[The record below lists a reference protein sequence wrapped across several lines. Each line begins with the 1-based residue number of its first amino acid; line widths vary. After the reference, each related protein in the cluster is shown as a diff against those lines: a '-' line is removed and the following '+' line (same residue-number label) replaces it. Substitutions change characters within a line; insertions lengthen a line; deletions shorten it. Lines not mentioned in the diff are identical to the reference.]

1 VSVLSPLVATA
12 SPGVAAACVAAS
24 YLLGTF
30 PSAWLATRRRGV
42 DPTSAGSGNPG
53 ATNVYRTAGRGAGVL
68 TLVGDVF
75 KGAGAAAL
83 GWAVG
88 GHGLGVACG
97 VAAVVGHVA
106 PLVPGPGHT
115 SRFHGRSGHTSR
127 FRGRSGHTS
136 RFHGRSGHTSRFRGC
151 SGHTSRFHGRS
162 GHTSRFHGRSGHT
175 SRFHGRS
182 GHTSRF
188 HGRSGRGSGRR
199 VLRGGKGVAT
209 VAGMA
214 LVLFP
219 LAALVSAAAFGVVT
233 TLSRT
238 VSLGSIAAVA
248 VLPAAAGALGA
259 PGREVAALAGCAVI
273 VIARHRANIRRLW
286 RGEEPHLGTAA

>member
-1 VSVLSPLVATA
+1 VSVFSPPSPLVATA
-12 SPGVAAACVAAS
+12 SPGVAVACVAGA

-30 PSAWLATRRRGV
+30 PTARLATRRRGV
-42 DPTSAGSGNPG
+42 DPTAAGSGNPG
-53 ATNVYRTAGRGAGVL
+53 ATNVYRTAGRRAGVL
-68 TLVGDVF
+68 TLAGDVI

-83 GWAVG
+83 GWAIG

-106 PLVPGPGHT
+106 PL
-115 SRFHGRSGHTSR
+115 
-127 FRGRSGHTS
+127 RG
-136 RFHGRSGHTSRFRGC
+136 F
-151 SGHTSRFHGRS
+151 
-162 GHTSRFHGRSGHT
+162 
-175 SRFHGRS
+175 
-182 GHTSRF
+182 
-188 HGRSGRGSGRR
+188 
-199 VLRGGKGVAT
+199 RGGKGVAT

-219 LAALVSAAAFGVVT
+219 LAALVSAAAFGAVT
-233 TLSRT
+233 AISRT

-273 VIARHRANIRRLW
+273 VIACHRGNIGRLW
-286 RGEEPHLGTAA
+286 RGEEPHLGTAG

>member
-1 VSVLSPLVATA
+1 VSVFSPPSPLVATA
-12 SPGVAAACVAAS
+12 SPGVAVACVAGA

-30 PSAWLATRRRGV
+30 PTARLATRRRGV
-42 DPTSAGSGNPG
+42 DPTAAGSGNPG
-53 ATNVYRTAGRGAGVL
+53 ATNVYRTAGRRAGVL
-68 TLVGDVF
+68 TLAGDVI

-83 GWAVG
+83 GWAIG

-106 PLVPGPGHT
+106 PLTPGPGHT
-115 SRFHGRSGHTSR
+115 SPSD
-127 FRGRSGHTS
+127 
-136 RFHGRSGHTSRFRGC
+136 
-151 SGHTSRFHGRS
+151 
-162 GHTSRFHGRSGHT
+162 
-175 SRFHGRS
+175 
-182 GHTSRF
+182 
-188 HGRSGRGSGRR
+188 GRSGRGGSGLR

-219 LAALVSAAAFGVVT
+219 LAALVSAAAFGAVT
-233 TLSRT
+233 AISRT

-273 VIARHRANIRRLW
+273 VIARHRGNIGRLW

>member
-1 VSVLSPLVATA
+1 VAGA
-12 SPGVAAACVAAS
+12 

-42 DPTSAGSGNPG
+42 DPTAAGSGNPG
-53 ATNVYRTAGRGAGVL
+53 ATNVYRTAGRRAGVL
-68 TLVGDVF
+68 TLVGDVI

-83 GWAVG
+83 GWAIG

-106 PLVPGPGHT
+106 PLAPGP
-115 SRFHGRSGHTSR
+115 
-127 FRGRSGHTS
+127 
-136 RFHGRSGHTSRFRGC
+136 
-151 SGHTSRFHGRS
+151 
-162 GHTSRFHGRSGHT
+162 
-175 SRFHGRS
+175 

-188 HGRSGRGSGRR
+188 HGRSGRGSGKR

-219 LAALVSAAAFGVVT
+219 IAALVSAAAFGVVT
-233 TLSRT
+233 ALSRT

-273 VIARHRANIRRLW
+273 VIARHRDNIGRLW

>member
-12 SPGVAAACVAAS
+12 SPGVAAACVAGS

-42 DPTSAGSGNPG
+42 DPTAAGSGNPG

-68 TLVGDVF
+68 TLVGDVL

-106 PLVPGPGHT
+106 PLTPGPG
-115 SRFHGRSGHTSR
+115 
-127 FRGRSGHTS
+127 
-136 RFHGRSGHTSRFRGC
+136 
-151 SGHTSRFHGRS
+151 
-162 GHTSRFHGRSGHT
+162 
-175 SRFHGRS
+175 
-182 GHTSRF
+182 
-188 HGRSGRGSGRR
+188 GRGSGRR

-233 TLSRT
+233 ALSRT

-273 VIARHRANIRRLW
+273 VIARHRANIGRLW

>member
-12 SPGVAAACVAAS
+12 SPGVAAACVAGS

-42 DPTSAGSGNPG
+42 DPTAAGSGNPG

-68 TLVGDVF
+68 TLVGDVL
-75 KGAGAAAL
+75 KGAGAASL

-106 PLVPGPGHT
+106 PLTPGPG
-115 SRFHGRSGHTSR
+115 
-127 FRGRSGHTS
+127 
-136 RFHGRSGHTSRFRGC
+136 
-151 SGHTSRFHGRS
+151 
-162 GHTSRFHGRSGHT
+162 
-175 SRFHGRS
+175 
-182 GHTSRF
+182 
-188 HGRSGRGSGRR
+188 GRGSGRR

-233 TLSRT
+233 ALSRT

-273 VIARHRANIRRLW
+273 VIARHRANIGRLW
-286 RGEEPHLGTAA
+286 RGEEPHLGMAA